1 MSRPD
6 QERIGRHSF
15 SGADLQCVFMF
26 HPGRGAISQDTGE
39 SFESKVTD
47 VSSQIQTLTVSSM
60 RTLGP
65 VRVLGETPVRAYT
78 RGPRTIAGSMIF
90 SLIDDD
96 PFARFYQ
103 VADVEQLTYQPF
115 FVDQVPTF
123 DVLIYGETEH
133 LEGDV
138 FSGTDDLGVGI
149 TFVQSEPPATAVLLD
164 CTLANFGMTWSINDM
179 MLEGTYTYEARGFL
193 PWVRDPAKLIKA
205 YRTHQNSLEVIKK
218 ASGLIPVANK
228 RGEAIRVAARPGVTN
243 VAELGQ

>member
-1 MSRPD
+1 
-6 QERIGRHSF
+6 
-15 SGADLQCVFMF
+15 MF
-26 HPGRGAISQDTGE
+26 HSGLGAISQDTGDSYE
-39 SFESKVTD
+39 ALTTD
-47 VSSQIQTLTVSSM
+47 VTSQIQTLTVSSM

-96 PFARFYQ
+96 PFARFAQ
-103 VADVEQLTYQPF
+103 LADIEQLIHQPF
-115 FVDQVPTF
+115 FVDQVPVF

-133 LEGDV
+133 IEQQILYAKDAVTLVE
-138 FSGTDDLGVGI
+138 
-149 TFVQSEPPATAVLLD
+149 EPGATAALLD

-193 PWVRDPAKLIKA
+193 PWVRDPAKVIKA
-205 YRTHQNSLEVIKK
+205 HLTHQKSLEVMKK
-218 ASGLIPVANK
+218 ASELIPVANK
-228 RGEAIRVAARPGVTN
+228 RGQVNQVAARPGTLN